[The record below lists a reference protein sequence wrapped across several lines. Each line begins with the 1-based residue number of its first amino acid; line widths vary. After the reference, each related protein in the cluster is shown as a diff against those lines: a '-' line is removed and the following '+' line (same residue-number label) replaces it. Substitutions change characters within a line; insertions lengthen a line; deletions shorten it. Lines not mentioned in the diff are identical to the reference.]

1 VVKVV
6 LYPVNLAKEETLA
19 SINDKFPSLV
29 DGKIPVNQVAS
40 VSSSAGF
47 TRLANTT
54 PYSAKDVMTDSA
66 HQAMEFANIS
76 PVAGAAIDIL
86 NVILISSNPTT
97 SPGAFAL
104 LLFDATQNLAT
115 DNSAYAPS
123 DEDIAKIVGVINFD
137 GVRYTE
143 NNTIYYPASFGH
155 LYVKPAAGSTSLYG
169 VLISTSAYT
178 PASGEKFDIKLFGEM
193 VR

>member
-1 VVKVV
+1 MAQLYGKKTSDGLPKALECTDDGQLKVDV
-6 LYPVNLAKEETLA
+6 E
-19 SINDKFPSLV
+19 I
-29 DGKIPVNQVAS
+29 QVAS

-47 TRLANTT
+47 TRSTDTT

-76 PVAGAAIDIL
+76 PIAGAAIDIL
-86 NVILISSNPTT
+86 NTILISSNPTT

-104 LLFDATQNLAT
+104 LLFDASQDLAN
-115 DNSAYAPS
+115 DNAPYAPP
-123 DEDIAKIVGVINFD
+123 DTDILNIVGVIYFD
-137 GVRYTE
+137 GVRYTA
-143 NNTIYYPASFGH
+143 NNTVYYPTSFGH
-155 LYVKPAAGSTSLYG
+155 LYVKLSSASTSLYG